1 MVNPKSGH
9 TAANITLGVDGLRDG
24 DVITSPS
31 LTNLLEG
38 LHGNGIIRL
47 QDGARQ
53 QANRNEVMTNAP
65 GHCVRASASTLTVHG
80 GYAVLD
86 GCLYAFAGGPGAT
99 VTLTL
104 ENTQNYV
111 SSTALSS
118 GEEVLYVIYLV
129 GNSNAARSSSRVRV
143 LGGTPTTTTTGVFPP
158 VPDGFLTDPITG
170 LAEANSQTIVLAVV
184 RAIYK
189 SSGGGN
195 DNIDIVE
202 VNDKRTFIHNTPHY
216 FTPLTKSSTT
226 ANASSVVRGN
236 GDGINTDVQLK
247 NLEFGADEQGD
258 FGTAIG
264 GNRVD
269 VSALWVSH
277 QNWKASLA
285 DYSDPVAPSS
295 SAPEYGLGVSGG
307 YDTTTATY
315 ADAQTPTDVLYFS
328 GQGNAKQSLTAGG
341 AMTTVRVGS
350 KGVDVSTI
358 TGTDANTQWPVT
370 SYGDQVFITTNNKGA
385 TNHMTYEPIGEF
397 PEGHMIWIKNAHGS
411 HDNVRFDVNSPMAGP
426 VNEVTEAGKTSQY
439 VFDGHTW
446 YRLSYS

>member
-47 QDGARQ
+47 QDGARA

-65 GHCVRASASTLTVHG
+65 GHCVRATASTLTVHG

-86 GCLYAFAGGPGAT
+86 GCLYAFAGGAGAS

-216 FTPLTKSSTT
+216 FTPLTT
-226 ANASSVVRGN
+226 RR
-236 GDGINTDVQLK
+236 QL
-247 NLEFGADEQGD
+247 LMPL
-258 FGTAIG
+258 TPRC
-264 GNRVD
+264 RV
-269 VSALWVSH
+269 
-277 QNWKASLA
+277 
-285 DYSDPVAPSS
+285 PV
-295 SAPEYGLGVSGG
+295 
-307 YDTTTATY
+307 
-315 ADAQTPTDVLYFS
+315 TPTMVWGRVVDTIAPQPHMLMHRHLQMCYTSPV
-328 GQGNAKQSLTAGG
+328 K
-341 AMTTVRVGS
+341 AMQNNHWR
-350 KGVDVSTI
+350 
-358 TGTDANTQWPVT
+358 
-370 SYGDQVFITTNNKGA
+370 QV
-385 TNHMTYEPIGEF
+385 E
-397 PEGHMIWIKNAHGS
+397 
-411 HDNVRFDVNSPMAGP
+411 
-426 VNEVTEAGKTSQY
+426 Q
-439 VFDGHTW
+439 
-446 YRLSYS
+446 

>member
-47 QDGARQ
+47 QDGARA

-65 GHCVRASASTLTVHG
+65 GHCVRATASTLTVHG

-86 GCLYAFAGGPGAT
+86 GCLYAFAGGAGAS

-216 FTPLTKSSTT
+216 FTPLTTASTT
-226 ANASSVVRGN
+226 ANATTVVRSN
-236 GDGINTDVQLK
+236 DKGINTDVQLK

-264 GNRVD
+264 GNRID

-277 QNWKASLA
+277 QNWKASIA
-285 DYSDPVAPSS
+285 DATDPALPSS
-295 SAPEYGLGVSGG
+295 SDPNYGLGPGGG
-307 YDTTTATY
+307 YDSTTATY

-328 GQGNAKQSLTAGG
+328 GQGNAKQSLAAGG

-350 KGVDVSTI
+350 KGVDKFQLTVS
-358 TGTDANTQWPVT
+358 GNKAWPVT
-370 SYGDQVFITTNNKGA
+370 SYGDQVFITDCTTAPSGSNFV
-385 TNHMTYEPIGEF
+385 TYTPDGEF
-397 PEGHMIWIKNAHGS
+397 PEGHMIWIQNTNGA
-411 HDNVRFDVNSPMAGP
+411 HDNIRFNGTGISNQVIES
-426 VNEVTEAGKTSQY
+426 GKTAQY
-439 VFDGHTW
+439 VYDGTTW
-446 YRLSYS
+446 YRLSYV